1 MSSLRL
7 SARFRALGA
16 RQFSSLGIFNY
27 RVYFLGQTV
36 SLIGTWMQTTAQ
48 AWLVLKLTGS
58 PLALGTVTTLQFLPI
73 TLFTLIGGAFADRVP
88 KRRVLMLTQALAML
102 QAFALGALVL
112 TGTVQL
118 WHVYVLAL
126 MLGTINAFD
135 LPVRQAFAVELVG
148 REQVVNAVALNS
160 TIFNLAR
167 VAGPAVAG
175 IAIATVGMST
185 AFMVNAAS
193 YLAVLGAYAV
203 MRPSEFH
210 MIPTKPA
217 VGNLFTQ
224 VKEGVRYA
232 TGTPRILFLF
242 ILLAFFGTFAFNFTI
257 VIPLVAE
264 FVLGVGSKQFGL
276 LTSALG
282 VGSLIGALAIAAKGK
297 LATRSL
303 VAAAAIFVAVYA
315 GIAFSER
322 YYLTA
327 ALLACLGVV
336 SVLFTTTINTALQI
350 LAPDDLR
357 GRVMSIFALLMA
369 GSTPI
374 GGYLTGV
381 LSEAIGVRAT
391 MLILAAIC
399 GAGLAIALAYRR
411 MAGLTWESDPL
422 PEVLPQPAASRPAA
436 ITPRP

>member
-1 MSSLRL
+1 MSSFPM
-7 SARFRALGA
+7 SSRFRALGA

-88 KRRVLMLTQALAML
+88 KRRVLMLTQTLAML
-102 QAFALGALVL
+102 QAFVLGLLVF
-112 TGTVQL
+112 TGTVEL

-185 AFMVNAAS
+185 AFMVNAGS
-193 YLAVLGAYAV
+193 YLAVLAAYAV

-210 MIPTKPA
+210 T
-217 VGNLFTQ
+217 
-224 VKEGVRYA
+224 
-232 TGTPRILFLF
+232 
-242 ILLAFFGTFAFNFTI
+242 
-257 VIPLVAE
+257 
-264 FVLGVGSKQFGL
+264 
-276 LTSALG
+276 
-282 VGSLIGALAIAAKGK
+282 
-297 LATRSL
+297 
-303 VAAAAIFVAVYA
+303 
-315 GIAFSER
+315 
-322 YYLTA
+322 
-327 ALLACLGVV
+327 
-336 SVLFTTTINTALQI
+336 
-350 LAPDDLR
+350 
-357 GRVMSIFALLMA
+357 
-369 GSTPI
+369 
-374 GGYLTGV
+374 
-381 LSEAIGVRAT
+381 
-391 MLILAAIC
+391 
-399 GAGLAIALAYRR
+399 
-411 MAGLTWESDPL
+411 L
-422 PEVLPQPAASRPAA
+422 PKK
-436 ITPRP
+436 